1 MPSPCLHPAQDTG
14 ERIINGVPCPRGAQ
28 PWQVA
33 LFTDHG
39 IKCAGV
45 LVHKDWVL
53 TVAHCRKRVSLS
65 MLLFFFSSEY
75 IVQVG
80 SDILVDGNAQ
90 RIRATESF
98 VHPQF
103 DAARQVHDIMLVKL
117 SSPAKLS
124 STVRTVGVPSSCKQP
139 GTSCTVSGW
148 GSTTV
153 DVVRNTSQL
162 MCSPVSIISYKDCR
176 KLFPTMLRRFILC
189 AAPPDRRSSA
199 CKGDSGSP
207 LMCEGSLQGLVSTG
221 NFPCRPPFHPT
232 FYTRICAYHTWISD
246 TMKRNS

>member
-53 TVAHCRKRVSLS
+53 TVAHCRK
-65 MLLFFFSSEY
+65 SEY

-153 DVVRNTSQL
+153 DVG
-162 MCSPVSIISYKDCR
+162 K
-176 KLFPTMLRRFILC
+176 
-189 AAPPDRRSSA
+189 AAP
-199 CKGDSGSP
+199 
-207 LMCEGSLQGLVSTG
+207 
-221 NFPCRPPFHPT
+221 
-232 FYTRICAYHTWISD
+232 
-246 TMKRNS
+246 